1 MKYYTIGLHDVKYT
15 EYYSE
20 SYNGQMVYVDEIIV
34 KKGLRYATEL
44 LTGQKIEILPKG
56 SYDKYGVLDYKYTDE
71 AQFQETGYHLV
82 VLEEDF
88 IPTNLT
94 TIEDRNTYVENFKR
108 SNYCEIYAEIKEKT
122 QRQNSNENMSLKQK
136 IKMVR
141 ETKNKVIG

>member
-1 MKYYTIGLHDVKYT
+1 MKYYTVGLHDVKYT
-15 EYYSE
+15 EYYGE
-20 SYNGQMVYVDEIIV
+20 SYDGQMVYVDEIIV

-56 SYDKYGVLDYKYTDE
+56 SYDKYGVLDYKYRDE

-94 TIEDRNTYVENFKR
+94 TIEDIDTYVEDFER
-108 SNYCEIYAEIKEKT
+108 SNYCEIYAEIKEKK
-122 QRQNSNENMSLKQK
+122 QGPNNKENISLKQK
-136 IKMVR
+136 VKMVR
-141 ETKNKVIG
+141 ETKK